1 MAKRRKSHEQQV
13 IDTVM
18 EACASILGGLPHADD
33 VASDIIERMWRLDY
47 FGWEISRV
55 RAYARKTARGKR
67 AHHFNRHTRSESEF
81 GSDDAARGGFSIL
94 ERIQGS
100 TPPMQHLTFDA
111 HVALSLAM
119 ALPDQQRDGLLIL
132 AGGGSP
138 IDVATE
144 LKITPWE
151 AIRLIKE
158 ARENVHRVDPFDDLD
173 AAA

>member
-1 MAKRRKSHEQQV
+1 
-13 IDTVM
+13 
-18 EACASILGGLPHADD
+18 
-33 VASDIIERMWRLDY
+33 
-47 FGWEISRV
+47 
-55 RAYARKTARGKR
+55 
-67 AHHFNRHTRSESEF
+67 
-81 GSDDAARGGFSIL
+81 
-94 ERIQGS
+94 
-100 TPPMQHLTFDA
+100 MQHLTFDA